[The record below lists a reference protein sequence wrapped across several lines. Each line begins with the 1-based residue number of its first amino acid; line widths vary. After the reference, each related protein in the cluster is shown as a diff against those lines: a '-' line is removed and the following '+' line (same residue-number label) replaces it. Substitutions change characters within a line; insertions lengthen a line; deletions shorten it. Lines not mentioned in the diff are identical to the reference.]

1 MEITEIILNSQI
13 VDILGKYFNFSSFN
27 SQIVQK

>member
-1 MEITEIILNSQI
+1 MEITELILNSQI

-27 SQIVQK
+27 SLIV